1 MLRSIIAGM
10 FTSVLI
16 SGVLTCWSY
25 TPMSERASDTMYS
38 SASGIFI
45 IHLMYTLP
53 ILLISGILTDVLIG
67 NRSKHLFSTRLRFV
81 IQAVL
86 YVLSGVLIGTILILT
101 FTKETFDVPVSLT
114 IAGGSALL
122 YYLVNQLIERAF
134 RGVHKKETPIC

>member
-1 MLRSIIAGM
+1 MLRSIIAGT

-16 SGVLTCWSY
+16 SGVLT
-25 TPMSERASDTMYS
+25 
-38 SASGIFI
+38 
-45 IHLMYTLP
+45 
-53 ILLISGILTDVLIG
+53 DVIIG

-101 FTKETFDVPVSLT
+101 FTKEAFDVPVSLT

-134 RGVHKKETPIC
+134 RRVHKKETPVC